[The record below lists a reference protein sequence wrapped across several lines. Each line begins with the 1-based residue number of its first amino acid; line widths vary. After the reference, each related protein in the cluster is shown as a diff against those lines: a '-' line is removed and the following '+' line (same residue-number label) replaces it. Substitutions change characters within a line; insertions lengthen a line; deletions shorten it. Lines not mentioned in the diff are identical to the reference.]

1 MAKHRIALET
11 PRCRRDDEAQLRVLL
26 MHLLH
31 ALPITLRT
39 LHSEDI
45 NSSSKVKVR
54 TTLLSSERQN
64 ATLEEIVQRVGLES
78 GVSAVSWKLV
88 PQEAE

>member
-1 MAKHRIALET
+1 
-11 PRCRRDDEAQLRVLL
+11 